1 MADEDFVG
9 RAEEVRDDADVGDV
23 EDLGE
28 AEGNPV
34 SEGEAEAD
42 EAQFEAPLPAV
53 VPLGHG
59 RHDVEP
65 AAL

>member
-1 MADEDFVG
+1 V
-9 RAEEVRDDADVGDV
+9 DV
-23 EDLGE
+23 
-28 AEGNPV
+28 
-34 SEGEAEAD
+34 AEAD
-42 EAQFEAPLPAV
+42 DEDVAVADAGGAQLEAPLPAV